1 MITVTPS
8 FYKDF
13 SCIAGECPDS
23 CCQGWEVDVDEKSM
37 EYYNSL
43 PDCEIKKRVMSVLD
57 RDEFDNTIFHLADKK
72 RCPFLNES
80 NLCDM
85 HIAIGG
91 EHTPYTC
98 RTFPR
103 FINEYGFIKE
113 VGLSFSCPVAADMM
127 FSDEYVFDLVSETD
141 DLPPSLNDIDGE
153 LYYKLKKAREKAFE
167 IIRSEELPLGERM
180 CRLLD
185 FCLELQREIGDDHS
199 ENVNIEFQQVFDNP
213 ERINPQWTEKIASCR
228 RHKIISDTIGENIAA
243 YFIYR
248 YFLNAVYDCDVLS
261 VGKMA
266 AVGVLIRSW
275 LGSDSWTM
283 HLWSKE
289 TEHSDVNMERYR
301 KLLKE
306 ANSLSVAFLKE
317 KLKNE

>member
-1 MITVTPS
+1 MKTVTPS

-23 CCQGWEVDVDEKSM
+23 CCQGWEVDVDGESM
-37 EYYNSL
+37 KYYKSL
-43 PDCEIKKRVMSVLD
+43 PDCETKRLVMSVLD
-57 RDEFDNTIFHLADKK
+57 KDEFGNTIFHLAEKK

-103 FINEYGFIKE
+103 FINEYGFVKE
-113 VGLSFSCPVAADMM
+113 IGLSFSCPVAADMM
-127 FSDEYVFDLVSETD
+127 FSDKYVFDFVSETD
-141 DLPPSLNDIDGE
+141 SLPPSLNDIDGE
-153 LYYKLKKAREKAFE
+153 LYYKLRKAREKAFE
-167 IIRSEELPLGERM
+167 IIRNEEVTLGERM

-185 FCLELQREIGDDHS
+185 LCFEIQNDIGEAHN
-199 ENVNIEFQQVFDNP
+199 ENVSMEFQKVFDNP
-213 ERINPQWTEKIASCR
+213 ERINPQWTEKVASCCQR
-228 RHKIISDTIGENIAA
+228 KVISDTVGENIAA
-243 YFIYR
+243 YFVYR

-275 LGSDSWTM
+275 LGDDSWTM

-301 KLLKE
+301 KLLRE
-306 ANSLSVAFLKE
+306 AACLSVDSLK
-317 KLKNE
+317 KMLRY